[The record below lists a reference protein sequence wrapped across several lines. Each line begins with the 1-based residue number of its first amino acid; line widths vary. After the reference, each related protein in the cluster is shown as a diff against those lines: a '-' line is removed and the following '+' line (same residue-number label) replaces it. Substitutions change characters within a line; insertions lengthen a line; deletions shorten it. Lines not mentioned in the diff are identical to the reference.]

1 MFFFFIQSIWYTISA
16 LCLFYRLVSL
26 FFSFFLLFFTQD
38 DMYDSQNILNPMLEK
53 DIENVIKLHG
63 KNSVEYR

>member
-1 MFFFFIQSIWYTISA
+1 
-16 LCLFYRLVSL
+16 
-26 FFSFFLLFFTQD
+26 
-38 DMYDSQNILNPMLEK
+38 MYDSQNILNPMLEK